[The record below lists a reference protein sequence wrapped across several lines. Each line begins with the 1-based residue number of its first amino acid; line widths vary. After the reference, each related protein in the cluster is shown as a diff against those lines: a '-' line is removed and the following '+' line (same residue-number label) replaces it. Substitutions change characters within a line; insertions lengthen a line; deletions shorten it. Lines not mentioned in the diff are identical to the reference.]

1 MRWRIAEEPRLRGF
15 AVEWLEPGHIILSRR
30 NQLFRSHSIASQPQ
44 LVGRVPAPVWRRW
57 ASRIRPAQ
65 RLLRHQVYN
74 VVKIDDSTLFVTF
87 DKGIGVFD
95 VEGFRFLSG
104 LERPSRV
111 LPGGVASSGEGTLFF
126 GEYLVNPERSPI
138 RIYSWEPGAAAVEV
152 VHEFP
157 ARAIRHVHALHHD
170 PFTGAI
176 WCLTGDFDA
185 ECRVLFTTDGFKTLE
200 TVGAGDESWRSVT
213 LLFTES
219 SIYYATDAEF
229 QRNRIIRLERSS
241 GERTI
246 VGEIDGPV
254 FAAIARGSDLF
265 FAVTAELCPSQVGRS
280 ASLWH
285 VDGDGKL
292 EKLFAL
298 EKDRWPVGFFL
309 PGTMHLSLG
318 PGIDGTF
325 FFQAVALQGADGR
338 TFRVCPDLREH
349 RSGDGREVG

>member
-1 MRWRIAEEPRLRGF
+1 MHWRVVEEPRLRGY
-15 AVEWLEPGHIILSRR
+15 AVEWLEPGLIILSRR
-30 NQLFRSHSIASQPQ
+30 NQLFRSDSIASPPKC
-44 LVGRVPAPVWRRW
+44 LGHVPAPAWRLW
-57 ASRIRPAQ
+57 ASRFRPAQ

-87 DKGIGVFD
+87 DKSIGVFD
-95 VEGFRFLSG
+95 AEGFRFLSG
-104 LERPSRV
+104 LERPCRV
-111 LPGGVASSGEGTLFF
+111 LPGGVASSSQGKLFF
-126 GEYLVNPERSPI
+126 GEYLVNPERSPM

-152 VHEFP
+152 VHEFR
-157 ARAIRHVHALHHD
+157 AGAIRHVHALHHD

-185 ECRVLFTTDGFKTLE
+185 ECRVLFTTDGFKTLQ

-213 LLFTES
+213 LLFTQS
-219 SIYYATDAEF
+219 AVYYATDAEF
-229 QRNRIIRLERSS
+229 ERNRIIRLERSS
-241 GERTI
+241 GERTT

-265 FAVTAELCPSQVGRS
+265 FAGTAELCPSQVGRS

-309 PGTMHLSLG
+309 PGALHLSLG

-338 TFRVCPDLREH
+338 TFHVRPDLRDQRPAEA
-349 RSGDGREVG
+349 RGAG